1 MWIKEIMPITATM
14 ALLILGCQANGQT
27 TQPSPPP
34 HHTQPLAPTIDFI
47 QKSPLAFA
55 QIIQPGDRILFVGD
69 QLTQY
74 RFYTRAV
81 ASALLCI
88 MPDANLRFFN
98 GGYAG
103 ATAAS
108 TIDWIYGLIEL
119 TRPTVIFVCLG
130 LNDAMNLPGPQ
141 TGTKQYQ
148 QDLNSLIH
156 QIQPHARQ
164 LVIISAPAVDTG
176 IHNLTVDHENTKLH
190 KMAIASQQIAQHH
203 QVGFVDSFIP
213 MRLALLSANR
223 KGQNHGD
230 LSINQRLLNEMGHV
244 VLASAILYGIG
255 VTAEQLEPTG
265 WSPLLPRDMR
275 QVRGILG
282 LRIGVPDLSAA
293 ARSRDLYLHI
303 IRFDEIFFEAWR
315 LAPRM
320 TVGPTQTE
328 LIAESEGVWDRVRV
342 LTSPYAAT
350 DK

>member
-1 MWIKEIMPITATM
+1 MRIKKIMPVTTIMT
-14 ALLILGCQANGQT
+14 LLILGCQANDQT
-27 TQPSPPP
+27 TQPQPPP
-34 HHTQPLAPTIDFI
+34 HHTEPLAPAIDFI
-47 QKSPLAFA
+47 QKSPLAFD

-81 ASALLCI
+81 ASALLRI
-88 MPDANLRFFN
+88 MPDADLRFFN

-108 TIDWIYGLIEL
+108 TIDWIYDLIEL

-130 LNDAMNLPGPQ
+130 LNDVMNFPGPQ
-141 TGTKQYQ
+141 TSAKQYR
-148 QDLNSLIH
+148 QDLNNLIG

-176 IHNLTVDHENTKLH
+176 IHNLTVDRENTKLH

-213 MRLALLSANR
+213 MRLAHLSANR
-223 KGQNHGD
+223 KGQDHGD

-244 VLASAILYGIG
+244 VLASTILYGIG
-255 VTAEQLEPTG
+255 VTAEQLGPAG

-275 QVRGILG
+275 HVRGILG
-282 LRIGVPDLSAA
+282 LRIGVPNLPTAT
-293 ARSRDLYLHI
+293 RSRDLYLSI

-320 TVGPTQTE
+320 TVGPTRTE
-328 LIAESEGVWDRVRV
+328 LIAKSEGVWDRVRA
-342 LTSPYAAT
+342 LTSPYAAAH
-350 DK
+350 K